1 MLNPTGDVKIETL
14 LIITTILT
22 AVAEGGYLTS
32 LFCYIH
38 EEYGQTEFGMISGFV
53 LSAGALGLLAFD
65 QGAIYVLLVAFG
77 QTGGKE
83 ILEKNIIDSYGHFES
98 YGYWIHVLFLI
109 TLIASGIGLITAC
122 LGYWYTKEQVK
133 DENLEKKSLEKVG
146 F

>member
-1 MLNPTGDVKIETL
+1 MLNPTDDVKIETL

-22 AVAEGGYLTS
+22 AVTEGGYLTS

-38 EEYGQTEFGMISGFV
+38 EEYGQIEFGMISGFI
-53 LSAGALGLLAFD
+53 LSAGALGFLVFD
-65 QGAIYVLLVAFG
+65 QGVIYLLLVIFG
-77 QTGGKE
+77 QTSGKE
-83 ILEKNIIDSYGHFES
+83 ILEKNIINSYGHFES

-109 TLIASGIGLITAC
+109 TLIASGIGFIIAC

-133 DENLEKKSLEKVG
+133 DDNLENKSLEK